1 MIGRLSVNNS
11 EQDER
16 GSSRFRKCRQVDRK
30 ERNVRQ
36 TPGKDER
43 RSIRY
48 VVAVCA
54 VADVNGDNGPP
65 RFPRQ
70 RLLGRRNSQ
79 SKNLFL
85 KFLIKLMERED
96 I

>member
-1 MIGRLSVNNS
+1 MNAGPLAFEDVGRWIG
-11 EQDER
+11 
-16 GSSRFRKCRQVDRK
+16 
-30 ERNVRQ
+30 RNVRQ

-48 VVAVCA
+48 VVAVRA

-70 RLLGRRNSQ
+70 RMLGRRNSQ
-79 SKNLFL
+79 SKNLF
-85 KFLIKLMERED
+85 
-96 I
+96 